1 MIADGKQ
8 IRAARALLGWSQSV
22 VAERAGVHV
31 NSVKYWERRG
41 ASVQREETGLKAIR
55 EALEGQGIEF
65 VQGGAVMHEAVR

>member
-8 IRAARALLGWSQSV
+8 IRAARALLGLSQSV

-41 ASVQREETGLKAIR
+41 ASVQREERGLRAIR
-55 EALEGQGIEF
+55 EALEALG
-65 VQGGAVMHEAVR
+65 VQFIRGGAVMHEAV